1 MAELGIGIVS
11 ACLPTL
17 RPLFTKAVSKCKSSS
32 GELSTDSES
41 PLVNRTRGSEP
52 NIGSPLQ
59 QAPSCP
65 AHSSK
70 FSHLGVLG
78 DLETG
83 PQEHPETGK
92 GP

>member
-17 RPLFTKAVSKCKSSS
+17 RPLFAKVVSKCKRPSA
-32 GELSTDSES
+32 ELTTDSES
-41 PLVNRTRGSEP
+41 PLVNRPRASES
-52 NIGSPLQ
+52 NIGSALQ
-59 QAPSCP
+59 QTPSCP

-78 DLETG
+78 DLETDH
-83 PQEHPETGK
+83 QDHAEPERK
-92 GP
+92 P